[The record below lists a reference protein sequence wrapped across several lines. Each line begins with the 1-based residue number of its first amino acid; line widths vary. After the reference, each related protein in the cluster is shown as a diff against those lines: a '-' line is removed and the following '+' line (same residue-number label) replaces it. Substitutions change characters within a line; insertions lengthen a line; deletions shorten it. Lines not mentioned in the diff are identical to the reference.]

1 MMGQHRNMWLPGLW
15 WTDMACK
22 GYLVKTSSHEM
33 LDNLYTTWGLAMH
46 LGHSLLKQHLCSISM
61 RVQGRR
67 KP

>member
-1 MMGQHRNMWLPGLW
+1 
-15 WTDMACK
+15 MACK